1 MKSLPLKFF
10 LFALFLL
17 ANFNYVQAD
26 EVQSVVV
33 SNEKLDSASTNQ
45 PSASKL
51 VGPSDYRSQLSQAPD
66 TSTSLAKAFGGLAVI
81 VVMILSLAWVAKRL
95 NQGRHGFASH
105 MRVVGMLPL
114 GSKEKLVMVK
124 VCDEH
129 LLLGVTPAGISK
141 LHDVNISDELDSEV
155 DERKSSLKP
164 ISLLS
169 FSRAKK
175 ASENNLLAANN
186 ASEFSKKLKDFL
198 TSGKQNG

>member
-1 MKSLPLKFF
+1 MKIFPLNFF
-10 LFALFLL
+10 LFVLFLL
-17 ANFNYVQAD
+17 ANSYYIKAD
-26 EVQSVVV
+26 EIQSAGV
-33 SNEKLDSASTNQ
+33 SNEKFDSADINQ
-45 PSASKL
+45 PSSSRVVSAS
-51 VGPSDYRSQLSQAPD
+51 GYQSQLSQAPD
-66 TSTSLAKAFGGLAVI
+66 TSTSLVKAFGGLAII